1 MKNYKFNYIKIPSKN
16 VFYFYG
22 DNLLE
27 SIELVELFE
36 KFNND
41 NIEIIEFGFNTISQ
55 FIKKY
60 KINNKIYTFVMTSY
74 FHNGELP
81 DCVRQLLRKND
92 KPDVII
98 YSVDNNKVIFGVES
112 TTSTLAGNA
121 TWQRT
126 ARTTSFI
133 KSGIPFAFLSC
144 FTKLDKSARDRTPP
158 RKASDLF
165 VALYI
170 ALSLQY
176 SVPALIGFYEHEDV
190 KQNLTIGKKDWREDI
205 LLYLKSIICGEEKKQ
220 DEYLQNCYANMKS
233 YYYGNNIEKLADAD
247 SIFSSS
253 CFQYVKNNNFEHN
266 IVDDIRNKNNPPLF
280 TKNLKKWRCKRVKV
294 LKDNCELAYYYQ
306 LNDILDNEL
315 SEIKFYQLTDECKA
329 GITFETQKLIS
340 FLNNNSSHRGY
351 FQDYIKNI
359 NYPTVIL
366 PTKFRKK
373 DSKRCRMVNTEDP
386 YNGEIPAFYE
396 LYNQS
401 FGPINFVLLVVDHS
415 NLTNYDI
422 KSLQNTKTYRTIN
435 NYVDLVI
442 DKDYNKMSNQSENA
456 IEDTRDRYQKQF
468 ITEDDV
474 TSLFKIL
481 LPMED
486 YELSFINPPS
496 GSWSDLKLYPTN
508 KYYYYDRN
516 GKRADVAF
524 YEKTNNTYYVGESKD
539 NYSSLKTTMHKEEE
553 KVNNVIKV
561 ISDNLDVE
569 VKFKKFATFSGT
581 IDEAKKTL
589 SNSSF
594 DFVIIV
600 QDENET
606 VSTIVVDR

>member
-1 MKNYKFNYIKIPSKN
+1 MKNYKFDYIDIPNEK

-36 KFNND
+36 KFNNND
-41 NIEIIEFGFNTISQ
+41 IEIIEFGFNTISQ

-60 KINNKIYTFVMTSY
+60 KINNKIYTFVLTSY

-81 DCVRQLLRKND
+81 DCVRQILRKND

-98 YSVDNNKVIFGVES
+98 YSVDNDKVIFGIES

-144 FTKLDKSARDRTPP
+144 FTKLDKSAGEGKKP

-176 SVPALIGFYEHEDV
+176 SVPALIGFYEHEDE
-190 KQNLTIGKKDWREDI
+190 KQNLTIGKKDWRKDV
-205 LLYLKSIICGEEKKQ
+205 LLYLKSIICNEENKQ
-220 DEYLQNCYANMKS
+220 DEYLKNCYANMKS
-233 YYYGNNIEKLADAD
+233 YYYGNDIERLANAD
-247 SIFSSS
+247 EIFSST
-253 CFQYVKNNNFEHN
+253 CFQYVKNDKFEYN
-266 IVDDIRNKNNPPLF
+266 IVYDIKNKNNPPLF
-280 TKNLKKWRCKRVKV
+280 TKNLEKWKCKKYKV

-306 LNDILDNEL
+306 LNDILDSEL
-315 SEIKFYQLTDECKA
+315 SEINFYQLTNDCKA

-351 FQDYIKNI
+351 FQDYIKNV

-373 DSKRCRMVNTEDP
+373 DSNRGRMINTEDP

-401 FGPINFVLLVVDHS
+401 FGPINFILLVFDHS
-415 NLTNYDI
+415 NYTNYDI
-422 KSLQNTKTYRTIN
+422 RSLQNTKTYRTIN

-456 IEDTRDRYQKQF
+456 IEDIRDRYQNQF
-468 ITEDDV
+468 ITENDV
-474 TSLFKIL
+474 TCLFKIL
-481 LPMED
+481 LSMED

-496 GSWSDLKLYPTN
+496 GSWSDLKLYPT
-508 KYYYYDRN
+508 KKFYYYAKNDE
-516 GKRADVAF
+516 RADIAF
-524 YEKTNNTYYVGESKD
+524 YEKNSNTYYVGESKD
-539 NYSSLKTTMHKEEE
+539 NYSSLKTTIHKEET
-553 KVNNVIKV
+553 KVNKVIKV
-561 ISDNLDVE
+561 ISDNLNIE
-569 VKFKKFATFSGT
+569 IKFKKFATFSGT
-581 IDEAKKTL
+581 IDEAKDAL
-589 SNSSF
+589 INSSF
-594 DFVIIV
+594 DFIIIV
-600 QDENET
+600 QDEDKT
-606 VSTIVVDR
+606 VSTVMVDR